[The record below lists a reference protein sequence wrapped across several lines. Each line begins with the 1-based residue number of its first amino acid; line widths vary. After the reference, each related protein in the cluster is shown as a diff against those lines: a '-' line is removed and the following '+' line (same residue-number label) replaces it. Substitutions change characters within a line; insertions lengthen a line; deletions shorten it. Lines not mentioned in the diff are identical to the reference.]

1 MQKGRNMSK
10 FKLFSIIV
18 LVFIASYS
26 FAQWTFVG
34 GVTGAGTNP
43 SISVIDPN
51 LMFIGGGPSGV
62 PAVFKS
68 TNGGV
73 TFTPVGVS
81 GITLEFYAIW
91 AVDANIIYAGD
102 GGAAGGAGG
111 NAKVWKTTNG
121 GTNWTNILTT
131 GGTAGFINGIIFSR
145 TKPNFGFIQSDPP
158 TGASGTYWIQKTND
172 NGANWILQS
181 PPSVGTSWSSGQNSL
196 FIIDSLFYGFGAAY
210 MAATTNN
217 PKSVITSNGG
227 ATWYNAP
234 LTGAPYASNIAFPST
249 VVFNTNKINGIA
261 GSSNI
266 GNTVARTTNGG
277 VSWFSQTIPST
288 LTGASMQAKYVP
300 NSNTVFIVVST
311 TTAAQSFKSTD
322 NGATWTTL
330 TWPAGVFNCTHMELV
345 YSAGSA
351 YVYAACGDGSVC
363 KLVQTVT
370 GVNEPQ
376 TSVPDNYRLEQ
387 NFPNPFNPTTTINYS
402 IPKASFVTL
411 KVYDALGSEVMTVV
425 NEEQSAKNYSYNLD
439 FSRMASGVYYYTI
452 NAGGFTATKKLTLV
466 K

>member
-1 MQKGRNMSK
+1 MNN

-18 LVFIASYS
+18 LVFFASYS
-26 FAQWTFVG
+26 FAQWTYVG
-34 GVTGAGTNP
+34 GVTAPGSNP
-43 SISVIDPN
+43 CISVINPS
-51 LMFIGGGPSGV
+51 LVFVAGGPYSPTPTPTV
-62 PAVFKS
+62 YKS

-73 TFTPVGVS
+73 IFSNVS
-81 GITLEFYAIW
+81 TTGITLELYALW
-91 AVDANIIYAGD
+91 AVDENTIYVGD
-102 GGAAGGAGG
+102 GGAAQGAGG
-111 NAKVWKTTNG
+111 NAKVYLTTNG
-121 GTNWTNILTT
+121 GTSWTNPMST
-131 GGTAGFINGIIFSR
+131 GGTAGFINGICFSR

-158 TGASGTYWIQKTND
+158 TGGSGAYWIQKTN
-172 NGANWILQS
+172 NTGLNWSLIS
-181 PPSVGTSWSSGQNSL
+181 PPSVGASWSSGQNSL

-210 MAATTNN
+210 MSTTTNN
-217 PKSVITSNGG
+217 PKSVITSDGG
-227 ATWYNAP
+227 ATWYNAA

-249 VVFNTNKINGIA
+249 VAFNTNKINGIA

-266 GNTVARTTNGG
+266 SNTIARTTNGG

-288 LTGASMQAKYVP
+288 ITLASMQAKYVP

-311 TTAAQSFKSTD
+311 TSAAQSFKSTD
-322 NGATWTTL
+322 NGATWTAV
-330 TWPAGVFNCTHMELV
+330 TWPASVYNCTHMELV

-351 YVYAACGDGSVC
+351 YVYAVCSDGSVC

-376 TSVPDNYRLEQ
+376 TSVPDNFKLEQ

-425 NEEQSAKNYSYNLD
+425 NEEQSAKNYSYSLD
-439 FSRMASGVYYYTI
+439 FSKMASGVYYYTL
-452 NAGGFTATKKLTLV
+452 NAGGNIATKRLTLV